1 MRQFPLR
8 ATVNDMRRREFITQL
23 GGVALAWPLAA
34 WAEQADR
41 TRRVGVLMGY
51 AETDPQA
58 KAMLAEFT
66 RAVSEFGWI
75 EGRNLRMD
83 VRWAPGNTDLMRTFA
98 KELVSLQ
105 PDVIL
110 TQSTP
115 VTAALK
121 RETSTIP
128 IVFAAVADPVG
139 SGFVASLSRPGG
151 NVTGFGS
158 LDQGSMASKWLELL
172 TAIAPSVKRAV
183 MMFNPDT
190 APYMK
195 SFLLPSFEAAARS
208 LKIASAEAPVHNET
222 EIEAAISLLGREP
235 GSGLLGM
242 PDNFIEIHRAL
253 IISLAARN
261 SVPAVYQTPIIARD
275 GGLLSYG
282 AEFQDIFHRSARY
295 VDNILRG
302 AKPSELPVQLP
313 LKYFM
318 VVNLKT
324 AKALGLTVPPTLL
337 ATADEVIE

>member
-1 MRQFPLR
+1 
-8 ATVNDMRRREFITQL
+8 MRRREFITLL

-34 WAEQADR
+34 RAEQADR
-41 TRRVGVLMGY
+41 IRRVGVLMGY

-58 KAMLAEFT
+58 KALLAEFT

-75 EGRNLRMD
+75 EGRTLRMD

-110 TQSTP
+110 
-115 VTAALK
+115 
-121 RETSTIP
+121 
-128 IVFAAVADPVG
+128 
-139 SGFVASLSRPGG
+139 
-151 NVTGFGS
+151 
-158 LDQGSMASKWLELL
+158 
-172 TAIAPSVKRAV
+172 
-183 MMFNPDT
+183 
-190 APYMK
+190 
-195 SFLLPSFEAAARS
+195 
-208 LKIASAEAPVHNET
+208 
-222 EIEAAISLLGREP
+222 EIEAVISSLGREP

-282 AEFQDIFHRSARY
+282 VEFQDLFHRSARY
-295 VDNILRG
+295 IDNILRG

>member
-1 MRQFPLR
+1 
-8 ATVNDMRRREFITQL
+8 MRRREFITLL

-34 WAEQADR
+34 RAEQADR
-41 TRRVGVLMGY
+41 IRRVGVLMGY

-58 KAMLAEFT
+58 KALLAEFT
-66 RAVSEFGWI
+66 QAVSEFGWI

-83 VRWAPGNTDLMRTFA
+83 VRWAPGDTDLMRTFA

-110 TQSTP
+110 TQLTP
-115 VTAALK
+115 VTAAVK

-128 IVFAAVADPVG
+128 IVFVAVADPVG
-139 SGFVASLSRPGG
+139 SGFVVSLSRPGG

-195 SFLLPSFEAAARS
+195 SFLLPSFEAAAGS
-208 LKIASAEAPVHNET
+208 LKVASAEAPIHNET
-222 EIEAAISLLGREP
+222 EIEAAISSLGREP

-282 AEFQDIFHRSARY
+282 AEFRDLFHRSARY
-295 VDNILRG
+295 IDNILRG

-324 AKALGLTVPPTLL
+324 AKAFGLTVPPTLL

>member
-1 MRQFPLR
+1 
-8 ATVNDMRRREFITQL
+8 MRRREFITLL

-34 WAEQADR
+34 RAEQADR
-41 TRRVGVLMGY
+41 IRRVGVLMGY

-58 KAMLAEFT
+58 KALLAEFT
-66 RAVSEFGWI
+66 QAVSEFGWV

-115 VTAALK
+115 VTAAVK
-121 RETSTIP
+121 RETSIIP

-151 NVTGFGS
+151 NVGFGS

-172 TAIAPSVKRAV
+172 TAIAPSVVKRAV

-195 SFLLPSFEAAARS
+195 SFLLPSFEAAAGSSCFVRS
-208 LKIASAEAPVHNET
+208 V
-222 EIEAAISLLGREP
+222 
-235 GSGLLGM
+235 
-242 PDNFIEIHRAL
+242 
-253 IISLAARN
+253 
-261 SVPAVYQTPIIARD
+261 
-275 GGLLSYG
+275 
-282 AEFQDIFHRSARY
+282 
-295 VDNILRG
+295 
-302 AKPSELPVQLP
+302 
-313 LKYFM
+313 
-318 VVNLKT
+318 
-324 AKALGLTVPPTLL
+324 
-337 ATADEVIE
+337 